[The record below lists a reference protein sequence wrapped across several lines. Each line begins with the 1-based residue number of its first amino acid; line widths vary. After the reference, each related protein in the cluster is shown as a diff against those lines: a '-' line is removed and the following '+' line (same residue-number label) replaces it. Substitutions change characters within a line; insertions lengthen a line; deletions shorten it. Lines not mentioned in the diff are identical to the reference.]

1 MKVSY
6 YPGCSLEGTARDYA
20 DSIHEL
26 CAHLGVQLEEVP
38 DWNCCGA
45 TAAHSINHQASIELA
60 GRNLRQAAALDSR
73 DLLVPC
79 PLCFN
84 RLKTAAK
91 TLQGEAAGHYRIELD
106 SVVPRIWDLANFM
119 AREEML
125 GKIASGV
132 TRPLTGLKVV
142 CYYGCMA
149 SRPPTMTDALDCEN
163 PQSLDRILSTL
174 GATVL
179 AWPFK
184 TDCCGASLALSRPD
198 MVHQLVGK
206 LYDMAQR
213 IGAQAIVVSCQ
224 MCQAN
229 LDLYQDKIE
238 ATWGRKFQLPV
249 LYFSEL
255 IGLACR
261 LPGVKAGLARHFVD
275 PLPLLSGLRL
285 LDQ

>member
-1 MKVSY
+1 MKVTY

-26 CAHLGVQLEEVP
+26 CGLLGIELEEVP

-45 TAAHSINHQASIELA
+45 TAAHSIHHQASIELA
-60 GRNLRQAAALDSR
+60 GRNLRQAAQLDSR

-91 TLQGEAAGHYRIELD
+91 TLQGEERGHYRVELD
-106 SVVPRIWDLANFM
+106 SPIPSIWDAANFM
-119 AREEML
+119 ASDAILPEITA
-125 GKIASGV
+125 KIQM
-132 TRPLTGLKVV
+132 PLKDLKVV

-149 SRPPTMTDALDCEN
+149 SRPPKMTDAADCEN
-163 PQSLDRILSTL
+163 PQSMDRLVTTL
-174 GATVL
+174 GAEVL
-179 AWPFK
+179 AWPYK

-206 LYDMAQR
+206 LYYMAVR
-213 IGAQAIVVSCQ
+213 VGAQAIVVSCQ

-238 ATWGRKFQLPV
+238 ATWGKKFGLPI

-255 IGLACR
+255 VGLACR

-275 PLPLLSGLRL
+275 PLPLLSNLGLL
-285 LDQ
+285 

>member
-1 MKVSY
+1 MKVTY

-20 DSIHEL
+20 DSIQEL
-26 CAHLGVQLEEVP
+26 CAHLGIQLEEVP

-60 GRNLRQAAALDSR
+60 GRNLQQAAQLSSR
-73 DLLVPC
+73 DMLVPC

-91 TLQGEAAGHYRIELD
+91 TLQSEAAKHYCIELD
-106 SVVPRIWDLANFM
+106 SAVPRIWDLANFM
-119 AREEML
+119 ASAEML
-125 GKIASGV
+125 SKVAAEVKIS
-132 TRPLTGLKVV
+132 LKDLKVV

-149 SRPPTMTDALDCEN
+149 SRPPRMTDAADCEN
-163 PQSLDRILSTL
+163 PQSMDRIVNAL

-179 AWPFK
+179 TWPYK

-213 IGAQAIVVSCQ
+213 VGAHAVVVSCQ

-229 LDLYQDKIE
+229 LDLYQEKIE
-238 ATWGRKFQLPV
+238 GIMGRKFSLPIF
-249 LYFSEL
+249 YFTEL
-255 IGLACR
+255 IGLACQ
-261 LPGVKAGLARHFVD
+261 LPGTTGTLSRHFVD
-275 PLPLLSGLRL
+275 PLPLVRGLGL
-285 LDQ
+285 VP